1 MAKHKSHRIIRAGQ
15 AMANGDT
22 SNFEVDR
29 TDSGKVRINVV
40 SLANLVALIGLIGT
54 AIATWN
60 GLTTRVDSLGLRVE
74 MAGATVAQIKSDMNS
89 ALVVRDADNREI
101 RVKVELLTN
110 RITAVETILKRV
122 EDSLINTQQNLP
134 RKP

>member
-1 MAKHKSHRIIRAGQ
+1 MAKHKTHRVIKAGQ
-15 AMANGDT
+15 AMANGDAG
-22 SNFEVDR
+22 SFEVDR

-74 MAGATVAQIKSDMNS
+74 MAGATVSQIKSDMNS